1 MKGMDLIM
9 KKLKEELKY
18 GNKGITLISLVVTI
32 IVLLILAGVTIATLT
47 GDNGILTKASESK
60 EKTQIASEDELRS
73 LTALEAATYFEE
85 HEYIDVSG
93 KKIIIPAQC
102 AVSQIEGE
110 NTLDEG
116 LVIIDTNGNEWVWIE
131 VPKTIEVYPTAG
143 LNIIDFTDDDY
154 TKIYE
159 DLANYVE
166 TYKDRNN
173 KGTLSGTDNWYDGCG
188 LQPSEYEAL
197 KQKMLKSIY
206 MNEGFFIGRYEVG
219 IDEENTVRYYEEDFY
234 TEKSINETPVI
245 KKNRIVYNWVTVSQ
259 AQELSEK
266 LAIGGKT
273 SSLIFGIQWNLVLK
287 YIENKGA
294 YIKDETD
301 ELINQTLIKLDSTKW
316 GNCSNSI
323 FNIMNI
329 DAKYSDNNGASYISV
344 PSKGYKKTNSSIL
357 LTTGATDRNA
367 VAGIYDFAGN
377 VDEWT
382 LEKTTNNNVPCNAR
396 GGNYTLNGYEY
407 PSSCY
412 GDCQIS
418 SSLSTVEFRV
428 ALY

>member
-1 MKGMDLIM
+1 M

-18 GNKGITLISLVVTI
+18 GKKGITLISLVVTI

-47 GDNGILTKASESK
+47 GENGILTKASESK

-418 SSLSTVEFRV
+418 SSLSTVGFRV

>member
-1 MKGMDLIM
+1 M

>member
-1 MKGMDLIM
+1 M

-412 GDCQIS
+412 GDCPISYS
-418 SSLSTVEFRV
+418 SSTVGFRV

>member
-418 SSLSTVEFRV
+418 SSLSTVGFRV

>member
-1 MKGMDLIM
+1 M

-418 SSLSTVEFRV
+418 SSLSTVGFRV